1 MRDDGRER
9 DNEVMVID
17 KVWAR
22 YSDDEEQT
30 ELAHYFVIQSMFR
43 ASIAK
48 REYALV
54 AVQYY
59 IRKVVSLPDQ
69 GGR

>member
-1 MRDDGRER
+1 MI
-9 DNEVMVID
+9 VID

-43 ASIAK
+43 ASVAK

-54 AVQYY
+54 VVQYY

>member
-1 MRDDGRER
+1 
-9 DNEVMVID
+9 MVVIA

-22 YSDDEEQT
+22 YLGDEEQT
-30 ELAHYFVIQSMFR
+30 ELVYYFVIQSMFR
-43 ASIAK
+43 TSIAG

-59 IRKVVSLPDQ
+59 IRKVVSPPDQ